1 MNNSKKGYNGMGSV
15 VERRKRVLDKLQN
28 QLKSKKKT
36 GKNGEILD
44 LTPKDIDRINKEIEI
59 LKTRISYET
68 V

>member
-1 MNNSKKGYNGMGSV
+1 MNNSKKGYNGMSSV

-59 LKTRISYET
+59 LKTRI
-68 V
+68 